1 MICRPICRS
10 VSDAVYVLDVIA
22 GFDPSDEATT
32 EAAKFIPEGGYK
44 QFLNE
49 NGLQGKRLGI
59 VRHPFV
65 EKIHNTCEFE
75 AFELH
80 INTFRY
86 HRISPLILVHF

>member
-1 MICRPICRS
+1 MICRPICRT

-22 GFDPSDEATT
+22 GLDPSDEATS

-49 NGLQGKRLGI
+49 YGLKGKRLGI

-65 EKIHNTCEFE
+65 EKIHDTAEFA

-80 INTFRY
+80 IDTFRC
-86 HRISPLILVHF
+86 